1 MSLPPFTIRNL
12 KTAFTGCLAVSSLA
26 ISAPAFSQTV
36 DVKDIQHL
44 NCTQQE
50 QQLICKIQSVGNSN
64 PESLLDA
71 KPAIAQ
77 RTYLLGSS
85 FDQTLA
91 DFLLALAL
99 VGAPLAAIAAI
110 FWFDQRSATLQE
122 QVEALE
128 RIWSQTSQD

>member
-1 MSLPPFTIRNL
+1 
-12 KTAFTGCLAVSSLA
+12 
-26 ISAPAFSQTV
+26 
-36 DVKDIQHL
+36 
-44 NCTQQE
+44 
-50 QQLICKIQSVGNSN
+50 
-64 PESLLDA
+64 
-71 KPAIAQ
+71 
-77 RTYLLGSS
+77 
-85 FDQTLA
+85 LA